1 MTNNDWDSYF
11 IEGTNVLKNKLG
23 ITDYDELEKAE
34 KIITADK
41 LRYLIENPIENPT
54 YDKRH
59 LKTIHQYLFE
69 DIYDFAGKYRTV
81 NMAIGRNDVVGPISK
96 GSYSINSFV
105 LAPMIDYQLDKA
117 FDRVNNEIDYS
128 RNINEY
134 SEALAR
140 FYATLIHIHP
150 FREGN
155 GRTSREFIREYS
167 NFKRKEKDFEI
178 GEFKWTKIDREVLHE
193 GIDVAMIHPGNISLE
208 FMKTLKSDE
217 KKKGRSL

>member
-1 MTNNDWDSYF
+1 
-11 IEGTNVLKNKLG
+11 
-23 ITDYDELEKAE
+23 
-34 KIITADK
+34 
-41 LRYLIENPIENPT
+41 
-54 YDKRH
+54 
-59 LKTIHQYLFE
+59 
-69 DIYDFAGKYRTV
+69 
-81 NMAIGRNDVVGPISK
+81 
-96 GSYSINSFV
+96 
-105 LAPMIDYQLDKA
+105 MIDYELDKA

-155 GRTSREFIREYS
+155 GRSSREFIREYS

-193 GIDVAMIHPGNISLE
+193 GIDVAMIHPGNISNE